1 MSRASAALKV
11 TPFNE
16 PLDTGIADSDRKA
29 IAEMLSEVTVQ
40 TYRTLLRSQVVHWN
54 VVGPLFQPIHVLT
67 EQHYTELFAAIDQI
81 AERIRAL
88 GHTVPTGKASA
99 GLDRALSLGD
109 RTTAKSMIEEL
120 IEDHQALARL
130 VREGAAEAEDRNDF
144 VSHDLLTERLAF
156 HEKAVWMLRATIA
169 D

>member
-1 MSRASAALKV
+1 MSQASAVSNVRPISK
-11 TPFNE
+11 
-16 PLDTGIADSDRKA
+16 GIDVGISDIDRKA

-54 VVGPLFQPIHVLT
+54 VVGPLFQPIHTLT
-67 EQHYTELFAAIDQI
+67 EQHYTELFAAIDLI

-88 GHTVPTGKASA
+88 GHAVPTGKAAA

-109 RTTAKSMIEEL
+109 RTTAKAMIEEL
-120 IEDHQALARL
+120 IEDHQSIARL
-130 VREGAAEAEDRNDF
+130 IREGATEAEDRNDF
-144 VSHDLLTERLAF
+144 VTHDLMANRLAF